1 MSRYVAVTYDE
12 ARDFA
17 YVQYQ
22 PVTLA
27 TDADVAA
34 FAEEI
39 DVAMTKLG
47 RKVDIIVDL
56 GELCVKP
63 STVTIY
69 DETRQRLIRTYAR
82 RAYRYSGGN
91 LVRTKILTSSTLHG
105 QNANVFQSFA
115 QALEALLAD
124 RARDTGTEMSER

>member
-1 MSRYVAVTYDE
+1 MNRYVAVTYDE

-17 YVQYQ
+17 HIHYQ

-27 TDADVAA
+27 TAADVAA
-34 FAEEI
+34 FAAEI
-39 DVAMTKLG
+39 DHAMTKLG
-47 RKVDIIVDL
+47 KKVDIIVNL

-63 STVTIY
+63 AVVRVY
-69 DETRQRLIRTYAR
+69 DETRQRMLNDYAQ
-82 RAYRYSGGN
+82 RAYRYSGAG

-105 QNANVFQSFA
+105 QNANVFLSFE

-124 RARDTGTEMSER
+124 RAHDA